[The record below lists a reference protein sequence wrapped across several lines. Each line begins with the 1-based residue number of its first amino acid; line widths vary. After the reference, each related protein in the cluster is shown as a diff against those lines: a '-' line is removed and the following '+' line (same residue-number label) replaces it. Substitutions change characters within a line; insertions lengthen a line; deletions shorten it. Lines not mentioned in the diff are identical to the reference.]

1 MSSRGVNKAIIV
13 GNLGR
18 DPETR
23 YMPNGDC
30 VCNFTLATSE
40 EWKDKDGNDKKD
52 TQWHR
57 VTFFRKPAEIIEKY
71 AKKGSKLYVEGK
83 LKTREWEKEGQKHY
97 TTEIVGK
104 EFQFLSSSEESGP
117 DGRFARSPAPDN
129 APPEDDWEDDIPF

>member
-71 AKKGSKLYVEGK
+71 AKKGSRLYVEGK

-97 TTEIVGK
+97 TTEIVGR
-104 EFQFLSSSEESGP
+104 EFQFLSSAEDKPQEDKPSDFGP
-117 DGRFARSPAPDN
+117 
-129 APPEDDWEDDIPF
+129 PPEDDWDDDIPF